1 MQMNEK
7 LASFLQEDKLDEA
20 DKLDEEMIRYCGTDG
35 RVVINRVVA
44 PPRPMYMYA
53 FNRAM
58 LQIRHYYV
66 QEAVLSMIDVMEI
79 LHFGGVPNDIYLILN
94 FLAEHRGKRS
104 RFNEPFNLADDYL
117 LMAAVCVSQFPS
129 MALSLFWK
137 AKTLFKRC
145 GMVDMETFTDSFI
158 RTQYE
163 AIADVLEKKD
173 QEGSNLFKIA
183 ASRITA
189 HCVVPDRKSI
199 SRPQLVPIAQT
210 KLGRL
215 KIEDQRQREKIL
227 KNVKFRIKNY
237 ETELSMNSLYPKFEI
252 KKSMT
257 KILADRLD
265 KKNVEELPNIFE
277 VLDVVCY
284 DEERYAVRCNQF
296 APYWVIGHDIHNED
310 GVIDTIVNPEGKL
323 TYQTKNLVRNLY
335 YRGQTKIY
343 PACQSSLFR
352 DLSDK
357 QKFIEKLKLCEFSIL
372 LHTLPSSV
380 EFDNGVMN
388 HLANGKDE
396 HRSIYID
403 DEALA
408 QHYGIKTPYLDLT
421 SDKWVAAFFACCDR
435 KNNPV
440 GERDVYEKHTKEDVG
455 VFYVF
460 HAEMDYSPTGTLRP
474 IGMQPQLRPV
484 MQAGYVQ
491 KLGADDDFS
500 TMATA
505 IPFRFHADCT
515 NILYWLFEQSGL
527 IQPPEVIELKA
538 KRIVLEEKCFSEAA
552 YKMCHERYYH
562 ELTDDEFMAQAQ
574 AFQLT
579 QQTEPLVTF
588 TAEELKQSIR
598 DRNLI
603 AQYQRYNTRVEQTFI
618 ADIKEVSQ

>member
-1 MQMNEK
+1 MNEK
-7 LASFLQEDKLDEA
+7 LASFLQEDKLEEA
-20 DKLDEEMIRYCGTDG
+20 DKLDEEMIQYCGTDG

-58 LQIRHYYV
+58 LQMRHFYV

-79 LHFGGVPNDIYLILN
+79 LHFGGVPNDIYLVLN
-94 FLAEHRGKRS
+94 FLAEHRDKRS
-104 RFNEPFNLADDYL
+104 RLREPFDLAYDNL
-117 LMAAVCVSQFPS
+117 LMAAVCASQFPS

-145 GMVDMETFTDSFI
+145 GMADMEKFTDSFI

-163 AIADVLEKKD
+163 AIADALTKKD
-173 QEGSNLFKIA
+173 PEGSKLFKIA

-189 HCVVPDRKSI
+189 RCVIPDRKSV
-199 SRPQLVPIAQT
+199 SRPQLVPVTQT

-227 KNVKFRIKNY
+227 KDFNFRIKNY
-237 ETELSMNSLYPKFEI
+237 ETEQCMNSFYPNFEI

-265 KKNVEELPNIFE
+265 EKNIEELPNILE

-284 DEERYAVRCNQF
+284 DEERYAILCNQL
-296 APYWVIGHDIHNED
+296 ALYWQTGRDIHDED
-310 GVIDTIVNPEGKL
+310 GVIDTIVNPESKF

-343 PACQSSLFR
+343 PACKSSLFR

-357 QKFIEKLKLCEFSIL
+357 QIFIEQLKLCEFSIL
-372 LHTLPSSV
+372 LHTHPSTV
-380 EFDNGVMN
+380 EFANGVTN
-388 HLANGKDE
+388 HLSNGKDD

-421 SDKWVAAFFACCDR
+421 SNKWVAAFFACCDQTST
-435 KNNPV
+435 PV
-440 GERDVYEKHTKEDVG
+440 GERDVYEKHTTDDVG

-460 HAEMDYSPTGTLRP
+460 HAEMDYTSTGTLRP

-505 IPFRFHADCT
+505 IPFRYHADCT
-515 NILYWLFEQSGL
+515 NILYWLFEQSDL

-538 KRIVLEEKCFSEAA
+538 KRIVLEENCFSEAA
-552 YKMCHERYYH
+552 YRMCRERYYH
-562 ELTDDEFMAQAQ
+562 DLTADEFMAQAQ
-574 AFQLT
+574 AFQLDK
-579 QQTEPLVTF
+579 QTKPLVTF
-588 TAEELKQSIR
+588 TAEELEQSIE
-598 DRNLI
+598 DRNRI
-603 AQYQRYNTRVEQTFI
+603 AQYRRYNTRVEQTFI